1 MQGTSIKG
9 ITKDE
14 LLAKIIM
21 VPKYAEQQKIGVFFK
36 QLDNLI
42 TLHQRELDKLIELK
56 KGFMQ
61 KMFC

>member
-36 QLDNLI
+36 QLDTLI
-42 TLHQRELDKLIELK
+42 TLHQRKLEKLK
-56 KGFMQ
+56 NIKESLLNR
-61 KMFC
+61 MFI